1 MIRSNCR
8 AAVAAAAIPFLLGST
23 SDPALASEGGG
34 SQYPLGVETHFSG
47 VMAPPGYHQFLYYS
61 HYESSHSKD
70 NNGDDNPRLAY
81 FKIRTDSIAT
91 RASYVWPNITILGAN
106 VETRAA
112 IALPTIELSLG
123 IARPGP
129 AGPLDRSGSK
139 TGLADLSV
147 HPVVLGWH
155 LPTVHQMAGIELLF
169 PTGAYDATAPVN
181 IGRNYYGLG
190 PSYSVTW
197 LPRQGV
203 DVSAKVRYG
212 MSTTNKETN
221 YRSGD
226 ELTFEFG
233 GNFLVDRSI
242 QIGATGYA
250 YVQTTDDKQNGAIV
264 NGNGNRGRVFA
275 LGPSMAY
282 IFTPKVALI
291 AKVQFEFEARN
302 RSEGTR
308 VWLQMKLP
316 FAD

>member
-1 MIRSNCR
+1 
-8 AAVAAAAIPFLLGST
+8 
-23 SDPALASEGGG
+23 
-34 SQYPLGVETHFSG
+34 
-47 VMAPPGYHQFLYYS
+47 
-61 HYESSHSKD
+61 
-70 NNGDDNPRLAY
+70 
-81 FKIRTDSIAT
+81 
-91 RASYVWPNITILGAN
+91 
-106 VETRAA
+106 
-112 IALPTIELSLG
+112 
-123 IARPGP
+123 
-129 AGPLDRSGSK
+129 
-139 TGLADLSV
+139 
-147 HPVVLGWH
+147 
-155 LPTVHQMAGIELLF
+155 
-169 PTGAYDATAPVN
+169 
-181 IGRNYYGLG
+181 
-190 PSYSVTW
+190 

-233 GNFLVDRSI
+233 GNFRVDRSI

-264 NGNGNRGRVFA
+264 NGVGNRGRVFA

-291 AKVQFEFEARN
+291 AKVQFEFDARN

>member
-1 MIRSNCR
+1 MIRANCR
-8 AAVAAAAIPFLLGST
+8 AAAAAAAIPFVLGTTST
-23 SDPALASEGGG
+23 PAFATEGGG
-34 SQYPLGVETHFSG
+34 SQYPLGVDTHFSG
-47 VMAPPGYHQFLYYS
+47 VMAPPGYHQFMYYS

-70 NNGDDNPRLAY
+70 NNGDDNARLAY
-81 FKIRTDSIAT
+81 FKIRSDAIAT
-91 RASYVWPNITILGAN
+91 RASYVWPNITVFGAN

-112 IALPTIELSLG
+112 IAVPTVELSLG

-129 AGPLDRSGSK
+129 AGPLDRSGST
-139 TGLADLSV
+139 TGTADLSV
-147 HPVVLGWH
+147 LPVVLGWH
-155 LPTVHQMAGIELLF
+155 LPTVHQMAAVELLF
-169 PTGAYDATAPVN
+169 PTGEYDPSAPVN
-181 IGRNYYGLG
+181 TGRNYYGLG
-190 PSYSVTW
+190 PYYAVTW
-197 LPRQGV
+197 MPGQGLN
-203 DVSAKVRYG
+203 VSAKLRYG

-233 GNFLVDRSI
+233 GNYGVGKTI